1 LAASGTVTVGSTE
14 ARERR
19 GRSRRDNMMNG
30 ANIYSEEKM
39 GEREKKNR
47 EERNKV
53 YLFIE
58 KETDKNMSRQ
68 MMFSN

>member
-1 LAASGTVTVGSTE
+1 
-14 ARERR
+14 
-19 GRSRRDNMMNG
+19 MMNG